1 MRFTLRAQLCTFG
14 LITVA
19 LAGCPTVPPLDGNEP
34 PSIAP
39 GVKIIVREVTF
50 PDDLRPEVVFSIE
63 DEDGNPVALRELTDA
78 RFILTHL
85 DNPPAGSTARYV
97 SYTTSVEDPD
107 GIPDSGDEA
116 MQAAYD
122 TARLTGI
129 TWNGDGTYTYKF
141 AAAVPAD
148 FPRDATHKIA
158 GQFRRTYPID
168 GQSYVFNLI
177 HVFRP
182 DGDEVT
188 AVRELVETAS
198 CNACHV
204 RLSEHGN
211 VRREVQL
218 CIQCHNAQTT
228 DANTGN
234 KVDFAILIHKIHRG
248 AELPSVQQGT
258 PYQIIGFGG
267 GVNDYSTVEFPQ
279 DIRNCTVCHAAP
291 EGKAASQ
298 ADFYKTMP
306 TIEGCTACHD
316 RTWFGDIDATPAGF
330 ENHPG
335 GMHLDSRLCS
345 QCHTPDPPG
354 VAPISTAHL
363 LPTESSVAPGLN
375 LDITDV
381 TTSEGKQ
388 NSALVTID
396 FTATDKDGAGIDD
409 ESAFDVLGAIVA
421 YPAPEYENAV
431 REQLAR
437 AGSAPAAGLVN
448 NGGGAYSYTFTF
460 EPEVSGDTFAVAMEG
475 RRAFEFRGEE
485 LEQGTATNGQILFT
499 LDGSE
504 PVARREIVDEAKCA
518 VCHRE
523 LRAHG
528 ELRTGV
534 GLCVMCHNANA
545 SDIARRPAEASPPTS
560 VHFKRLIHSIHMG
573 EELENDFTVFGF
585 GGTPNDFTEVRFP
598 APRQNC
604 ASCHI
609 DGTTDIPLPEEAL
622 PSTVFDADNQTV
634 LSQVLATRAACT
646 SCHDSILSN
655 VHALLATDALGVESC
670 AVCHGSD
677 ADFAV
682 AEVHRLGP

>member
-1 MRFTLRAQLCTFG
+1 YEFERDVQY
-14 LITVA
+14 
-19 LAGCPTVPPLDGNEP
+19 
-34 PSIAP
+34 
-39 GVKIIVREVTF
+39 
-50 PDDLRPEVVFSIE
+50 PDELRPEVIISIE
-63 DEDGNPVALRELTDA
+63 DEDRNPIALRELTDA
-78 RFILTHL
+78 RFILTRL
-85 DNPPAGSTARYV
+85 EDPPTGSTARYV
-97 SYTTSVEDPD
+97 SYTTSIEDPD
-107 GIPDSGDEA
+107 SIPGSGDEA

-122 TARLTGI
+122 TARLAGI
-129 TWNGDGTYTYKF
+129 MWNGDGTYTYKF
-141 AAAVPAD
+141 ASALPAD

-158 GQFRRTYPID
+158 GQFRRAYAVD
-168 GQSYVFNLI
+168 EQSYVYNLI

-182 DGDEVT
+182 DGQDVT
-188 AVRELVETAS
+188 AVRELVDTAS
-198 CNACHV
+198 CNTCHV
-204 RLSEHGN
+204 RLAVHGGA
-211 VRREVQL
+211 RREVQL

-234 KVDFAILIHKIHRG
+234 RVDFAILIHKIHRG

-258 PYQIIGFGG
+258 PYQVIGFGG

-279 DIRNCTVCHAAP
+279 DIRNCTVCHVAP

-306 TIEGCTACHD
+306 TIEGCVACHD
-316 RTWFGDIDATPAGF
+316 RTWFGDIDATPEGF
-330 ENHPG
+330 ENHTG
-335 GMHLDSRLCS
+335 GMHLDNRLCS

-354 VAPISTAHL
+354 VAPISTAHV
-363 LPTESSVAPGLN
+363 LPTESSAAPGLF
-375 LDITDV
+375 LDITDI

-388 NSALVTID
+388 DSAQVTVH
-396 FTATDKDGAGIDD
+396 FTATDKNGGGIDD
-409 ESAFDVLGAIVA
+409 VSAFSSLGAVIA
-421 YPAPEYENAV
+421 SPAPEYENAV
-431 REQLAR
+431 REVLAR
-437 AGSAPAAGLVN
+437 AGAEPAVGLVN
-448 NGGGAYSYTFTF
+448 NGGGNYSYTFTF
-460 EPEVSGDTFAVAMEG
+460 EPMVTGDTFAVAMVG

-504 PVARREIVDEAKCA
+504 PLTRREIVDEAKCA

-523 LRAHG
+523 IRAHG
-528 ELRTGV
+528 EQRTGV

-545 SDIARRPAEASPPTS
+545 SDIARRPAEEFPPTS

-573 EELENDFTVFGF
+573 EELENEFTVFGF

-609 DGTTDIPLPEEAL
+609 DGTTDLPLPEEAL
-622 PSTVFDADNQTV
+622 PSTVLDADNQTV

-655 VHALLATDALGVESC
+655 VHALLATDAGGIESC
-670 AVCHGSD
+670 AVCHGAD